1 MKPLD
6 VAFNAAVLHI
16 ANKLCPGGY
25 QVSEDAPDTY
35 VKLRAHLDRTKQ
47 MLVWSGAS
55 ENTVFGEPEINWAFR
70 AWHDWC
76 HYYGAHPFTPEG
88 ERCVV
93 EMQCWH
99 LLLFFGDGLRTRHWM
114 KILRAEILGQQEY
127 LFKHGHFPYDQR
139 AFVEAY
145 LNGSDFNHAAE

>member
-6 VAFNAAVLHI
+6 IGLNVAVLHV
-16 ANKLCPGGY
+16 ANTLCPGGY

-47 MLVWSGAS
+47 MLVWSGGS
-55 ENTVFGEPEINWAFR
+55 ENTIYAEPEVNWAFR

-88 ERCVV
+88 ERAVF
-93 EMQCWH
+93 EMQCSH
-99 LLLFFGDGLRTRHWM
+99 LLLFYGDCLQTRQWI
-114 KILRAEILGQQEY
+114 KILRAEVIGQQEY
-127 LFKHGHFPYDQR
+127 FYKHGRYPDDQR

-145 LNGSDFNHAAE
+145 LNGSHFMQAAE